1 VLHPV
6 AADVSPGAQST
17 VKGHVKVSVQVFVDA
32 SGNVS
37 QATLTSAGPSK
48 YFASKALAAARMWKF
63 DPPKLDGQPTPS
75 EWSLRFEFG
84 RNSKQVFPNQI
95 KP

>member
-1 VLHPV
+1 
-6 AADVSPGAQST
+6 
-17 VKGHVKVSVQVFVDA
+17 
-32 SGNVS
+32 
-37 QATLTSAGPSK
+37 
-48 YFASKALAAARMWKF
+48 MWKF